1 MGAERSKPRR
11 LAFYRRL
18 DAEQKREYDRSDAR
32 TTLPLRPSATLGEA
46 GDEVVRAL
54 AAESPARVRRAAQRL
69 VDEICSNLA
78 AQSRRRHAETPPRV
92 KVLRTRPRAARS
104 EFHGLYTRFDG
115 GSSEIKVWML
125 TAAHGKVVRPRTFL
139 RTLLHE
145 ICHHVD
151 TTLLYLPR
159 SLHTLGFHARESSL
173 LRALEQSGATVPGGR
188 RVVQGQPPH
197 SKPKPEPRSAPS
209 VQLELFRQPSVRSST
224 GRRGGRAD

>member
-1 MGAERSKPRR
+1 MGAVRTKPRR

-18 DAEQKREYDRSDAR
+18 DVEQKREYDRSDAR
-32 TTLPLRPSATLGEA
+32 TTLPLRPSASLGEA
-46 GDEVVRAL
+46 SDEVVRAL

-69 VDEICSNLA
+69 IDEICSNLA
-78 AQSRRRHAETPPRV
+78 AQSRRRRTETPPRV
-92 KVLRTRPRAARS
+92 KVLRTRPRTARS

-151 TTLLYLPR
+151 MTLLYLPR

-173 LRALEQSGATVPGGR
+173 LRALEQSGAIVPGAR
-188 RVVQGQPPH
+188 RAVRGPP
-197 SKPKPEPRSAPS
+197 PRSEPGPRPSAS
-209 VQLELFRQPSVRSST
+209 VQLELFNRPSVRFST
-224 GRRGGRAD
+224 DRREGRAD

>member
-1 MGAERSKPRR
+1 MPGGRVKPRR

-18 DAEQKREYDRSDAR
+18 NAQQKREYDRSDAR
-32 TTLPLRPSATLGEA
+32 ITLPLRPSPALGEV

-54 AAESPARVRRAAQRL
+54 TEGSLARVRRAAQRL

-78 AQSRRRHAETPPRV
+78 AQSRRRMAAPPRV
-92 KVLRTRPRAARS
+92 KVLRTRPRLAS
-104 EFHGLYTRFDG
+104 GEFHGLYTRFDG
-115 GSSEIKVWML
+115 GGSEIKVWML
-125 TAAHGKVVRPRTFL
+125 TAAHSKVVKPRTFL

-151 TTLLYLPR
+151 MTLLDLPH

-173 LRALEQSGATVPGGR
+173 LRALEQSGARVPGGR
-188 RVVQGQPPH
+188 GKLGEPPRR
-197 SKPKPEPRSAPS
+197 PGAVPPPVAPA
-209 VQLELFRQPSVRSST
+209 QLELFTPPSARSSS